1 MTISFIHFFFA
12 IILFYYFVYQA
23 RAKLPKKRRRVL
35 PVEPTRGPR
44 LPGQTPN
51 QGCPGGP
58 CGGGMGVPV
67 QNRRMNAI
75 KSNHPKD
82 MMGTVPKLGK

>member
-1 MTISFIHFFFA
+1 M
-12 IILFYYFVYQA
+12 
-23 RAKLPKKRRRVL
+23 L

-44 LPGQTPN
+44 LPGQGPTP
-51 QGCPGGP
+51 GCPTGGP
-58 CGGGMGVPV
+58 CGGVPGV

-82 MMGTVPKLGK
+82 MMGTVPKLGKVKFVFNKKGII

>member
-1 MTISFIHFFFA
+1 M
-12 IILFYYFVYQA
+12 
-23 RAKLPKKRRRVL
+23 
-35 PVEPTRGPR
+35 EPTRGPR

-51 QGCPGGP
+51 SGCPVGGP
-58 CGGGMGVPV
+58 TSMGGVQA

-82 MMGTVPKLGK
+82 MMGTVPKLGNI